1 MIGPDDRRR
10 DAQRSRAAQGF
21 LFDASF
27 YCLIWLRER
36 ADPVRDTNGDGTR
49 QFLPGALLINGT
61 EILLGALGS
70 TARIARQMT

>member
-1 MIGPDDRRR
+1 MIGSDDRRR

-27 YCLIWLRER
+27 YSLIWLRER

-70 TARIARQMT
+70 TARIARQLT